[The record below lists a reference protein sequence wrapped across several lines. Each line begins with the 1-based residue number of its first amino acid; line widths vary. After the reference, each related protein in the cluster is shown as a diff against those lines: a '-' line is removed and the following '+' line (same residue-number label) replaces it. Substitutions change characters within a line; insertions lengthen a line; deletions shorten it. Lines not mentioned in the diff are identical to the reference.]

1 MFSIIRILIREIGQ
15 IVSVLGA
22 LSFEQTKLVSNLCNH
37 VMGLDGS
44 VALVSMINRHGRTV
58 ESKTRADLPF
68 SGLTKYES
76 DLINMQRVLQM
87 QMTKDFD
94 DKLGSTTMSII
105 RRNGCTECIF
115 PFYDGVIF
123 VIFSSTKTFEQTAER
138 ISTAI
143 QEFNFDIA
151 TKNVAC

>member
-1 MFSIIRILIREIGQ
+1 M
-15 IVSVLGA
+15 LGA

-37 VMGLDGS
+37 VIDLDGGI
-44 VALVSMINRHGRTV
+44 VLVSMINRNGRIV
-58 ESKTRADLPF
+58 ESKTRMDLPF

-94 DKLGSTTMSII
+94 DKLGSTIMSII
-105 RRNGCTECIF
+105 RRHGCTECVF

-123 VIFSSTKTFEQTAER
+123 VIFSSTEKFEQTAER
-138 ISTAI
+138 ISAAI
-143 QEFNFDIA
+143 REFNFDIA